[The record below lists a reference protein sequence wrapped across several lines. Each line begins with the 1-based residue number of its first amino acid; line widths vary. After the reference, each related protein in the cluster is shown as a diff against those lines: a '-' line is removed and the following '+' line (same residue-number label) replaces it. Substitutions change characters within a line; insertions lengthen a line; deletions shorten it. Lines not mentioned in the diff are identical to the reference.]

1 MKITDDQGKQ
11 IKIADA
17 PSKRTEYYLSRV
29 GATDIEKLDF
39 EQRKKVFLLA
49 IKDFL
54 DGSFSTDEL
63 SSISF
68 KIHRL
73 PMDMKTFEENELNDA
88 IYAGTEL
95 TFYVRR
101 IDSDQGGSQFDIFM
115 FEIMQYFKKYF
126 PF

>member
-1 MKITDDQGKQ
+1 MKITDNQGKQ

-17 PSKRTEYYLSRV
+17 PSKRIEYYLSRV

-49 IKDFL
+49 VKDFL